1 MNEQDPV
8 TVDVDV
14 TVTDHREPIFF
25 LWTRSFWGG
34 IFPALLTGIDVMFG
48 LFASADTA
56 TPVTAALSL
65 GINLIGMGFVEVTRE
80 EVHNTMMALAP
91 IYAMI
96 VGYQRSHAARPYT
109 IDPRAIK

>member
-1 MNEQDPV
+1 MADDDDTLPDNAPA
-8 TVDVDV
+8 
-14 TVTDHREPIFF
+14 PIFF
-25 LWTRSFWGG
+25 AWTRSFWGG
-34 IFPALLTGIDVMFG
+34 IFPAILTGVDVMFS

-56 TPVTAALSL
+56 TPVAAALTL
-65 GINLIGMGFVEVTRE
+65 GINLIGMGLVEVTRE

-109 IDPRAIK
+109 MDPRAIK